1 MHNRHCQRSAGG
13 LSVLIDLHP
22 PRIDF
27 LLPHA
32 TWDHPPVRTL
42 AAESEYADWLI
53 AIFDRWL
60 TEGRPVRIRTFDS
73 ILSTLH
79 GGASLTEALGLG
91 PTGLMVIETDGSY
104 EQTDSLKAAY
114 DGAPETGMNVFDHA
128 LDAVSQHPGILA
140 RQQGITG
147 LCQRCQ
153 ECPVVTSCGGGLY
166 THRYRTGSGFGNPS
180 VYCPDLLKLISHI
193 SSRLPE
199 EPAEAPGSPTHVI
212 SGTHF
217 QALAAGFG
225 DGAAVV
231 QLAEAQRS
239 LLRGLLGAVYREG
252 VTRPAVSAAAKV
264 ELRRAWSLLTTLDRE
279 RPEALQT
286 VLGHPYIRVWAMR
299 CLKQLRSAAA
309 WHGAQ
314 DQSGRAPGLIADLG
328 YLGAIAAAAAI
339 RAGTCGTVRIPVV
352 HGAVHLPTLGRLA
365 VGPQEAPGP
374 QDAVGPQDAA
384 GRDDQPA
391 ATKQAGRPEK
401 CPEPRP
407 STLPARWSQSGSATA
422 AGRWPAPTCSAA
434 RGARPPQ
441 PPAAGPP
448 AGSPCRLRAP
458 GICVALE
465 DTDPY
470 RDCHQWRAAP
480 RLTDTEFAQWQRQFR
495 DAWREIEREH
505 GAYAPALAAGLTT
518 LMPLGATRNGGDLS
532 AAARDAFGT
541 VAVALPADP
550 ASLALLLIHQFQH
563 VKLGALLDL
572 YDLYDRA
579 DHRLFRA
586 SWGEGEHQLGG
597 PLRRHLCAPGGH

>member
-1 MHNRHCQRSAGG
+1 MLFR
-13 LSVLIDLHP
+13 
-22 PRIDF
+22 
-27 LLPHA
+27 
-32 TWDHPPVRTL
+32 
-42 AAESEYADWLI
+42 
-53 AIFDRWL
+53 
-60 TEGRPVRIRTFDS
+60 
-73 ILSTLH
+73 STLR
-79 GGASLTEALGLG
+79 GGESFTEALGLG
-91 PTGLMVIETDGSY
+91 PTSLMVIETDGSY
-104 EQTDSLKAAY
+104 EQTDSLKAAF

-128 LDAVSQHPGILA
+128 LDTVFQHPGILA

-147 LCQRCQ
+147 LCQMCQ

-180 VYCPDLLKLISHI
+180 VYCSDLLKLISHI

-199 EPAEAPGSPTHVI
+199 EPADAPGSPTHVI

-239 LLRGLLGAVYREG
+239 LLRRLLGAVYREG

-279 RPEALQT
+279 RPDALQT

-299 CLKQLRSAAA
+299 CLKQLRSAA

-314 DQSGRAPGLIADLG
+314 DQAGRAPGLVADLG
-328 YLGAIAAAAAI
+328 YLGAIAAAAVI
-339 RAGTCGTVRIPVV
+339 RAGTSATVRVPVV

-365 VGPQEAPGP
+365 IGPREAPGPQEAPGP
-374 QDAVGPQDAA
+374 EEA
-384 GRDDQPA
+384 GRD
-391 ATKQAGRPEK
+391 E
-401 CPEPRP
+401 
-407 STLPARWSQSGSATA
+407 
-422 AGRWPAPTCSAA
+422 AA
-434 RGARPPQ
+434 RSLGEVPGTATVDVADEMVAIRLRHSRWTLASSDLLNGAGCPATTADSGRSASWQ
-441 PPAAGPP
+441 PLR
-448 AGSPCRLRAP
+448 RLRAP

-470 RDCHQWRAAP
+470 RDCHQGRAAP
-480 RLTDTEFAQWQRQFR
+480 RLTDTEYAQWQRQFR

-518 LMPLGATRNGGDLS
+518 LTPLAATRNGGDLGT
-532 AAARDAFGT
+532 AGRDAFGT

-550 ASLALLLIHQFQH
+550 ASLALLLIHEFQH

-579 DHRLFRA
+579 DDRLFRA
-586 SWGEGEHQLGG
+586 PWGEGEHQLGDLFEG
-597 PLRRHLCAPGGH
+597 TYAYLAVTDFWRARQHIAANATAAADPAAAADPTARERFLHWRAQTRDAIETMATSGSLTPLGTRFVDEMRHSVGS